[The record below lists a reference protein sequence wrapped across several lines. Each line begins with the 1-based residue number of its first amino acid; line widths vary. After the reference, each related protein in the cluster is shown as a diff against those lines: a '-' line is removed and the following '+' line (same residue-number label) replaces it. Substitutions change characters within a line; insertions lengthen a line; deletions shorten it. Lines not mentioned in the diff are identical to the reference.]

1 MYAPCR
7 LVLRRLLLLPYHQLM
22 NLARHSISSTAPVS
36 IFDARFDPE
45 NRIFTT
51 STPAGFAI
59 YRTWPLQLIRKR
71 GMCPDRFAVSSA
83 IC

>member
-1 MYAPCR
+1 MPHQLFR
-7 LVLRRLLLLPYHQLM
+7 PLVSYHQLM
-22 NLARHSISSTAPVS
+22 NLARHSISATAPVL

-45 NRIFTT
+45 SRIFTT

-71 GMCPDRFAVSSA
+71 GMLSDC
-83 IC
+83 C